1 MKKYECDVAVVAL
14 GLSGLA
20 TAVAAAEQG
29 LSVIGFEKM
38 RITGGAA
45 NMGMGPF
52 AVESRVQKKTQ
63 LTLTRE
69 EAFMFHM
76 EYTHWNVDAHL
87 VHDIF
92 WKSAD
97 TIDWLMDMGVE
108 FIVAPYFPKAQWT
121 AHNVIPEG
129 GGHPGPRGAGTMIK
143 RLTERAE
150 QLGVQ
155 MVFETP
161 VKEIIMEDG
170 RAVGIR
176 ATGPDGEEVEC
187 RSKFVAI
194 CTGGIG
200 SNLEMKEELTGV
212 KPGEVEYFADVPGLN
227 GDGLRMAWAAG
238 AGRAPLHPEF
248 GVGVHDNFNH
258 WHLEGAFRSK
268 PELCVN
274 RDGFRFINEE
284 MSEMGSFFGNAI
296 VRQPGKVC
304 YEIVDTAHIKHLQK
318 YGPEVLDEVHG
329 SDFYDNFFEDA
340 ETALAE
346 EDFSKYFFKAD
357 TIEELAEKAGIN
369 KENLVD
375 TIEKWNSYCE
385 HGRDLE
391 LCRTRYM
398 NPISTP
404 PYYCMKMIL
413 QTSSGGVPGGIKVNH
428 KLQCVTD
435 DNKVIPGLYACGI
448 DACNIYG
455 DTYNFY
461 FPGLNMGFCLNS
473 GRLAAEYMAE
483 ELNDF

>member
-155 MVFETP
+155 MVLEAP
-161 VKEIIMEDG
+161 VKKILVEDG
-170 RAVGIR
+170 RAVGIL
-176 ATGPDGEEVEC
+176 AVDASGEEIEC

-194 CTGGIG
+194 CTGGVG
-200 SNLEMKEELTGV
+200 SNVEFREELIGV
-212 KPGEVEYFADVPGLN
+212 KPDDVEIFGGVPGLV
-227 GDGLRMAWAAG
+227 GDGLKLAWEAG
-238 AGRAPLHPEF
+238 AGKVQPHSEF
-248 GVGVHDNFNH
+248 NVGIHDNFNH
-258 WHLEGAFRSK
+258 WHLEGAFRAK
-268 PELCVN
+268 PELTVN
-274 RDGFRFINEE
+274 LNGERFINEE
-284 MSEMGSFFGNAI
+284 MTEMTSYYANA
-296 VRQPGKVC
+296 VSMQPGKC
-304 YEIVDTAHIKHLQK
+304 GFEIIDTARIKRLQK
-318 YGPEVLDEVHG
+318 TGPEILDQVHG
-329 SDFYDNFFEDA
+329 DDFYDNFFEDA

-346 EDFSKYFFKAD
+346 PEYANWFWKAD
-357 TIEELAEKAGIN
+357 SIEELADKVGIN
-369 KENLVD
+369 KENLVA
-375 TIEKWNSYCE
+375 TIERWNDYCY

-404 PYYCMKMIL
+404 PFYCMKMIL
-413 QTSSGGVPGGIKVNH
+413 QTTNGGISGGVNVNH
-428 KLQCVTD
+428 KLQCVTN
-435 DNKVIPGLYACGI
+435 DNKVVPGLYCCGI

-461 FPGLNMGFCLNS
+461 FPGMNMAFALNS

-483 ELNDF
+483 ELNG